1 MNAPLDLQPLEPGAR
16 ILRCLDHRTPCQARR
31 PTYALFHQNVVG
43 EVAQVE
49 AVRDRVNVPFWVV
62 QIHAAMGE

>member
-1 MNAPLDLQPLEPGAR
+1 MPRSSNSLPS
-16 ILRCLDHRTPCQARR
+16 RR
-31 PTYALFHQNVVG
+31 PTYALLHQNVVG